1 MNKLKIFNV
10 IFQNLSKYLEP
21 FPQPNILFPSAYHI
35 YPIRLKLENLNA
47 NRDQIFK
54 ALKSEG
60 IGVNV
65 HYKPIYLHSYYQNL
79 RYHPSEGWEYPIGL
93 CPIAEQRYQELI
105 TLPIFPTMKGD
116 DILDVIEAVKKVI
129 NYYSK

>member
-1 MNKLKIFNV
+1 M
-10 IFQNLSKYLEP
+10 QNLY
-21 FPQPNILFPSAYHI
+21 
-35 YPIRLKLENLNA
+35 A

-54 ALKSEG
+54 ALKAEG

-79 RYHPSEGWEYPIGL
+79 KNTKGWDYPLGL
-93 CPIAEQRYQELI
+93 CRIAEQRYQELI

-116 DILDVIEAVKKVI
+116 DILDVIEAIKKVI
-129 NYYSK
+129 SYYAK